1 MLGWVVGGVGTFVVS
16 LFFACVFLQMRC
28 HGVGPPFGRH
38 ARPWAMLI
46 VLATALVSAG
56 FGLLIL
62 AASHQAPAALVGV
75 VVPGGLWLTSVSAPR
90 DRLRAGWLTRPLSH
104 LYDGMGED
112 MQAWCDIRHRAATEE
127 PQWISDAAK
136 YYYDQVKGRI
146 KDRQA
151 VEELCDWR
159 DSIVHK
165 ISIVRLVN
173 LDTTPA
179 RLHDA
184 LQKHP
189 STQDLR
195 RYSDDDLP
203 RLTRRL
209 ESDATNELDL
219 FLATVY
225 RLGYH
230 KLLIYPFRPSV
241 HRSPRASSPT

>member
-1 MLGWVVGGVGTFVVS
+1 
-16 LFFACVFLQMRC
+16 
-28 HGVGPPFGRH
+28 
-38 ARPWAMLI
+38 
-46 VLATALVSAG
+46 
-56 FGLLIL
+56 
-62 AASHQAPAALVGV
+62 
-75 VVPGGLWLTSVSAPR
+75 VPGGLWLTSVSPPR

-104 LYDGMGED
+104 LYDAMGED
-112 MQAWCDIRHRAATEE
+112 MQAWCDIRRRAAAEE
-127 PQWISDAAK
+127 PQWIADAAK

-146 KDRQA
+146 KDRRA
-151 VEELCDWR
+151 LEELCDWR

-165 ISIVRLVN
+165 INIVRLIN

-189 STQDLR
+189 STQNLR
-195 RYSDDDLP
+195 RYADDDLP
-203 RLTRRL
+203 RLARRL

-219 FLATVY
+219 FLASVY

-241 HRSPRASSPT
+241 HRSPRASTPR